1 MPTECENCKAN
12 PVEIARNTQGTPT
25 AKLIAI
31 LEAQGITDAEE
42 LAEIVGITD
51 RAIRKA
57 RNAGSGTQVPRGTTV
72 PELQDRC
79 GTQVPETR
87 NSSSALARVDNILIL
102 PTNNKPTEVG
112 IVDAPLTEHA
122 QRSRGSRLPKTWVLP
137 KSWGEWA
144 QLNAGMTRDEILLE
158 ADKFRDF
165 WVAKTKDATKL
176 DWEATWRNWCR
187 NRSSRRKYN
196 PQQSAH
202 DERKARLAA
211 EGKPTTLREALA
223 QRYAGAVQ

>member
-1 MPTECENCKAN
+1 MTYT
-12 PVEIARNTQGTPT
+12 I
-25 AKLIAI
+25 
-31 LEAQGITDAEE
+31 GID
-42 LAEIVGITD
+42 I
-51 RAIRKA
+51 
-57 RNAGSGTQVPRGTTV
+57 GSGAVKSVLFRHDEGGRPV
-72 PELQDRC
+72 WLAKRC
-79 GTQVPETR
+79 ER
-87 NSSSALARVDNILIL
+87 I
-102 PTNNKPTEVG
+102 
-112 IVDAPLTEHA
+112 
-122 QRSRGSRLPKTWVLP
+122 RSRDPMTLAQQGYEGVL
-137 KSWGEWA
+137 A
-144 QLNAGMTRDEILLE
+144 DAGMTRDEILLE